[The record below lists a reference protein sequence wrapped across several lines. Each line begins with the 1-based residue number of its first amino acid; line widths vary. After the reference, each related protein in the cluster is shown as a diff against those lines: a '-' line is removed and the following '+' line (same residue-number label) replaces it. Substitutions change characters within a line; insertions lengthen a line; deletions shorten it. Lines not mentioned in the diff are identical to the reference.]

1 MSTRECPY
9 CAEEIKEEAIKC
21 KHCGSVMPE
30 AQQKAEEAEMEAQV
44 AEERAV
50 QVMTVEY
57 AKKMIN
63 IGYLFIF
70 LGLLAGV
77 GIMIYGDLS
86 WYAIPITGYAL
97 WSLYWGAQIIHR
109 PVKHFYD
116 NLFIFGSGVVD
127 LFVKQIG
134 LRLGMYLLAIPII
147 GLIVGALGGALFKQI
162 QYSKIKGKYYENA

>member
-1 MSTRECPY
+1 MSTRKCPY

-30 AQQKAEEAEMEAQV
+30 AQQKAEEQTVQTITAEY
-44 AEERAV
+44 
-50 QVMTVEY
+50 T
-57 AKKMIN
+57 KKMIN
-63 IGYLFIF
+63 ISYLFIF

-77 GIMIYGDLS
+77 GMMIYGDLP

-97 WSLYWGAQIIHR
+97 WSLYWGVQIVHR
-109 PVKHFYD
+109 PVKHFYN
-116 NLFIFGSGVVD
+116 NLFVFSSGVVD

-147 GLIVGALGGALFKQI
+147 GLIVGILGGALFKQI
-162 QYSKIKGKYYENA
+162 QYSKIAKGE